1 MVFLDVGVLGL
12 CVGLLAGG
20 RFANLANTTIRLY
33 WLTFAAI
40 GLQVLAFPSELL
52 PWSTPT
58 PVAKVLWLLSYAL
71 LITLLWVNRGLT
83 GAPII
88 GVGLLCNLVAILANG
103 GLMPVRPAALAA
115 TGHDYHVH
123 NNSIQLGHPHLA
135 FLIDRW
141 GAPQWLPLAN
151 VYSIGDLVIGLG
163 TLVAIV
169 AAMRREPA
177 TTELA
182 TA

>member
-1 MVFLDVGVLGL
+1 MVFLDVAVLGL
-12 CVGLLAGG
+12 VVGLLVGG
-20 RFANLANTTIRLY
+20 RFANLGNTTIRHR
-33 WLTFAAI
+33 WLAFVAV
-40 GLQVLAFPSELL
+40 GLQVLAFPSEVL

-58 PVAKVLWLLSYAL
+58 PVAKVLWLVSYTLLIAL
-71 LITLLWVNRGLT
+71 LVANRSLA

-88 GVGLLCNLVAILANG
+88 GAGLLCNLVAILANG
-103 GLMPVRPAALAA
+103 GLMPVRRSALAA
-115 TGHDYHVH
+115 AGRSYHVH
-123 NNSIQLGHPHLA
+123 NNSIELGHPQLA

-141 GAPQWLPLAN
+141 AAPHWLPLAN
-151 VYSIGDLVIGLG
+151 VYSVGDLVIGLG

-177 TTELA
+177 APELA